1 MTRLKRSELRHLVM
15 RLALGFVLGWFGVQ
29 ELHSPSDWGVF
40 VPALISSHAP
50 NAVNNLV
57 IAHGF
62 LLTLGGASVLFG
74 LFYLGGALLAVGL
87 LGEVVIAL
95 WADSGMS
102 DLVIRD
108 IGLLGLAAALA
119 VDPVR
124 VWHLDDLLL
133 KRMHAARRPSGK
145 KKGRLDEPVPLGV
158 LSWARAGSGA
168 LLAVSVLALA
178 AVLRVTG
185 SSGSGLPPDPSVFAS
200 GATPAAAQATSEAT
214 PVPSSPSES
223 SPTPGQPA
231 AAATD
236 APTPGT
242 TVTSIQ
248 FASWQFHDKSF
259 QVYPGAISSET
270 KRALAGFELT
280 VQDQGTQVVL
290 LLKALSPEYHDA
302 SIPVDKA
309 DAAYFVETSMRDDPN
324 DQENNLNDDGV
335 IIVNPDGYIV
345 QS

>member
-1 MTRLKRSELRHLVM
+1 MTRRRRSELRHLVM

-40 VPALISSHAP
+40 VPAFISNHAP

-62 LLTLGGASVLFG
+62 LLTFAGAGVLFG
-74 LFYLGGALLAVGL
+74 LFYLGGAALAVGL
-87 LGEVVIAL
+87 LSEVVIAL

-133 KRMHAARRPSGK
+133 KRIHAARGASGKK

-168 LLAVSVLALA
+168 LLAASVLALA
-178 AVLRVTG
+178 VVLRVTG
-185 SSGSGLPPDPSVFAS
+185 SGGSGLPPDSSVFAS

-214 PVPSSPSES
+214 PTSPGESTPVPNTPAPSPE
-223 SPTPGQPA
+223 
-231 AAATD
+231 
-236 APTPGT
+236 APTPGATVT
-242 TVTSIQ
+242 TVR
-248 FASWQFHDKSF
+248 FADWRFRDKSF
-259 QVYPGAISSET
+259 QVYPGPISGDT
-270 KRALAGFELT
+270 QQALAGFELT
-280 VQDQGTQVVL
+280 VQDQGNQVL
-290 LLKALSPEYHDA
+290 LVLKALSPEYHDA

-309 DAAYFVETSMRDDPN
+309 DTAYFVETSMRDDPN
-324 DQENNLNDDGV
+324 GEENNLRDDG
-335 IIVNPDGYIV
+335 IIVVNPEGYIL